1 VPKQS
6 YPDLPGDISANQG
19 ECSMSKTSREMVLGR
34 LNQAVERLNGAYG
47 DILGAAR
54 MFEPETLVRDQITN
68 CANQLAHVCRGL
80 IAIRDQV
87 RKNGDSTCS
96 GS

>member
-1 VPKQS
+1 MAKS
-6 YPDLPGDISANQG
+6 
-19 ECSMSKTSREMVLGR
+19 SREMVLMR

-54 MFEPETLVRDQITN
+54 MFEPETIVRDQITG
-68 CANQLAHVCRGL
+68 CANKLAQVCHGL
-80 IAIRDQV
+80 IAIRDQL
-87 RKNGDSTCS
+87 RKNGGPVCS